1 MVDNADLQ
9 HEKSNPFALL
19 GRSGKK
25 SSSGRPST
33 SDGHSAQKK
42 SFDPAAT
49 PSKKQQK
56 DKEKDEK
63 ASRDSKDSKERPSK
77 EQAVLRRRTSSQ
89 VSSPSRGGTSSAA
102 AAGASA
108 GTGTASGGEATKT
121 TLKAGQSILQ
131 QIGQPDHNGWMR
143 KKGER
148 YNTWKSRYFV
158 LKGPHLYWLRSNSS
172 SVRILHH
179 PAPSSVVMCCYLL
192 MGIAIAYRK
201 RRSKV
206 TSISLGIR
214 SLRTRRLIQA
224 NTASSSSRTVHRR
237 TTSRRRSNLSSGSG

>member
-33 SDGHSAQKK
+33 SDGQSTHKK

-49 PSKKQQK
+49 PSKKSHK
-56 DKEKDEK
+56 DKDEK

-89 VSSPSRGGTSSAA
+89 VSSPTRGGTPNAA
-102 AAGASA
+102 ASGAGVGAGVGTV
-108 GTGTASGGEATKT
+108 GTGTAAGAGATSGGEGQKA

-131 QIGQPDHNGWMR
+131 QIGQADHNGWMR
-143 KKGER
+143 KKGDR

-158 LKGPHLYWLRSNSS
+158 LKGPHLYWLRSNSA
-172 SVRILHH
+172 SVRTARSFS
-179 PAPSSVVMCCYLL
+179 PVVV
-192 MGIAIAYRK
+192 RDE
-201 RRSKV
+201 V
-206 TSISLGIR
+206 H
-214 SLRTRRLIQA
+214 A
-224 NTASSSSRTVHRR
+224 NI
-237 TTSRRRSNLSSGSG
+237 